1 MPISF
6 YIFSNKGHS
15 QNNKK
20 WTLIRPLRALS
31 SLKIPQFLGFWI
43 FHLAFSPYD
52 DEAFTHDFSKKG
64 LLVSLR
70 VFRGS
75 KGFLGSVQ
83 RVCWVPRDSARLQ
96 GVPPGY

>member
-1 MPISF
+1 MEIGT
-6 YIFSNKGHS
+6 IFNYDAT
-15 QNNKK
+15 NAI
-20 WTLIRPLRALS
+20 WFIRPLRALS
-31 SLKIPQFLGFWI
+31 GLKIPQFLGFWI
-43 FHLAFSPYD
+43 IHLAFFPYD

-83 RVCWVPRDSARLQ
+83 RVCWVPRDSA
-96 GVPPGY
+96 G